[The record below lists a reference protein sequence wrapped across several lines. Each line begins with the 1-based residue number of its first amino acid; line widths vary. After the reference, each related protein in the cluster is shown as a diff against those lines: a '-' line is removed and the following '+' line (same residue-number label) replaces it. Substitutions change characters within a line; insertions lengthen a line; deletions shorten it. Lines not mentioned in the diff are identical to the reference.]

1 MRAACSALSAPAV
14 PSCSRAR
21 GGFWGRSCSSAGL
34 RRSDGEYVIVCA
46 PDESATLLEDY
57 ARRWGIETLFG
68 CLKSRGF
75 CLEATH
81 VTDAE
86 RLRKLVALLALSFC
100 WAHLA
105 DEWLAERRPLKCKRH
120 RRQPVSLFRRGFDHL
135 R

>member
-1 MRAACSALSAPAV
+1 M
-14 PSCSRAR
+14 
-21 GGFWGRSCSSAGL
+21 
-34 RRSDGEYVIVCA
+34 
-46 PDESATLLEDY
+46 
-57 ARRWGIETLFG
+57 FG

-81 VTDAE
+81 VTDTE

-120 RRQPVSLFRRGFDHL
+120 GRQPVSLFRRGFDHL
-135 R
+135 RRILCNLTSRPQQVAFARVIHLLSCT